1 MRLHVEDSSK
11 TKGEFENV
19 DKVEMVNIS
28 KDVNISTYKLYHY
41 SQSIETNRLDQN
53 VVSSAVNIICYIK
66 LNSI

>member
-28 KDVNISTYKLYHY
+28 KDVNISTYKL
-41 SQSIETNRLDQN
+41 I
-53 VVSSAVNIICYIK
+53 NIHK
-66 LNSI
+66 V